1 MFENITRSFNSV
13 IDKLRGKKFITENE
27 LDSTMRDI
35 RIALLEADVS
45 LSIVKDFISNVK
57 EKIIGQEVIKSVEPG
72 QMIVKIVNDE
82 LIELFGETEEEVSLI
97 GNPSIIMFV
106 GLQGSGKTTTC
117 AKLANRLKNKF
128 NTKILLV
135 SLDIYRPA
143 AQEQLKVLAEKV
155 NVDCLEIIKD
165 QKPIEI
171 CKRALEVQNDYDVIM
186 FDTAGRLFIDTEMM
200 EELKQVKS
208 LIGPTE
214 TILVADSLTGQEAV
228 NIAKQFNEQI
238 NVDSIIL
245 TRIDGDGRGGAAL
258 SMRLSTGCPIK
269 YIGIGEKIG
278 DLDLF
283 HPKRI
288 VSRILDMGDIV
299 SFVEKAEEIVDKE
312 EAEKLEK
319 KIKKG
324 NLDFEDL
331 LKQIRTMKK
340 LGGITN
346 ILSFLPGATKLKDFL
361 KDKGFEDSS
370 VKKQEAIILSMTRE
384 ERKHPDILNSSRK
397 FRIASG
403 SGTTIQDV
411 NSLLKKFKEMKS
423 IAEKIGNMNKNQLS
437 DIMKSLGDMNGDAFK
452 DN

>member
-82 LIELFGETEEEVSLI
+82 LIKLFGETEEEVSLI

-171 CKRALEVQNDYDVIM
+171 CKRALEIQNDYD
-186 FDTAGRLFIDTEMM
+186 FQSA
-200 EELKQVKS
+200 
-208 LIGPTE
+208 
-214 TILVADSLTGQEAV
+214 
-228 NIAKQFNEQI
+228 
-238 NVDSIIL
+238 
-245 TRIDGDGRGGAAL
+245 
-258 SMRLSTGCPIK
+258 
-269 YIGIGEKIG
+269 
-278 DLDLF
+278 
-283 HPKRI
+283 
-288 VSRILDMGDIV
+288 
-299 SFVEKAEEIVDKE
+299 
-312 EAEKLEK
+312 
-319 KIKKG
+319 
-324 NLDFEDL
+324 
-331 LKQIRTMKK
+331 
-340 LGGITN
+340 
-346 ILSFLPGATKLKDFL
+346 
-361 KDKGFEDSS
+361 
-370 VKKQEAIILSMTRE
+370 
-384 ERKHPDILNSSRK
+384 
-397 FRIASG
+397 
-403 SGTTIQDV
+403 
-411 NSLLKKFKEMKS
+411 
-423 IAEKIGNMNKNQLS
+423 
-437 DIMKSLGDMNGDAFK
+437 
-452 DN
+452 